1 MTGLANFDVGETVYE
16 AAVYYDDGD
25 NPVAEEGPSTYTTSQ
40 REAAAFAHPALNG
53 RRPEH
58 KGGFGYASIRR
69 GRVIDPIGDR
79 QRYDH
84 SFEPDCNWSRTLLAN
99 E

>member
-1 MTGLANFDVGETVYE
+1 MRCIANFDVGETVYE

-25 NPVAEEGPSTYTTSQ
+25 NPVAEEGPSVYTTSQ
-40 REAAAFAHPALNG
+40 REAAASAHRALNG

-58 KGGFGYASIRR
+58 KGGFWYASIRR

-79 QRYDH
+79 QRYDRL
-84 SFEPDCNWSRTLLAN
+84 FEPGCDSSRTLLAD

>member
-1 MTGLANFDVGETVYE
+1 MTGLAELSVGDTVYE

-25 NPVAEEGPSTYTTSQ
+25 NPVAEEGPGRYTTSE
-40 REAAAFAHPALNG
+40 REAEAFARHALNR

-58 KGGFGYASIRR
+58 EGGFWYATIRR
-69 GRVIDPIGDR
+69 GRLIDPIGDGR
-79 QRYDH
+79 PYDH
-84 SFEPDCNWSRTLLAN
+84 SFEPDCNWSRTLLAD